1 MKIVD
6 ERQPHNNTE
15 RFDNLSY
22 KDIFEYEDAIYIK
35 INTSDE
41 VRNAVNLTSGYRDIR
56 TMSNHNMVNPLNCS
70 LIIHN
75 KSFLLATPTS

>member
-35 INTSDE
+35 INASNE
-41 VRNAVNLTSGYRDIR
+41 VHNAVNLTSSHRNII
-56 TMSNHNMVNPLNCS
+56 TMSKHNMVNVLNCS
-70 LIIHN
+70 LIIH
-75 KSFLLATPTS
+75 KV